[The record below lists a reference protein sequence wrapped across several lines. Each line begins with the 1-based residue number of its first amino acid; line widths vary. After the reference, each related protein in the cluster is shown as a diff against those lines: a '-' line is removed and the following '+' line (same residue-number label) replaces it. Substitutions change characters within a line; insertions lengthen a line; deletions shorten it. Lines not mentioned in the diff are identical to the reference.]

1 MIFPRACAGCRA
13 PGHVLCPQCRE
24 HLRQPPYLVSRPRLL
39 GAPVF
44 ALGPYSDIRRNIVIS
59 MKEQGN
65 REVRDYIGAVV
76 AAGVTHLAAR
86 GEIPRELCLVPAP
99 TRRRSARMRGG
110 DPVTAMCQGAARR
123 QRTLRV
129 REALTMGEGT
139 ADQSELNAQDRWAN
153 LQGRVRV
160 SAAVSGEPALLV
172 DDVITTGATLAA
184 SMAALRAAGAT
195 VYGALA
201 FADA

>member
-1 MIFPRACAGCRA
+1 D
-13 PGHVLCPQCRE
+13 VLKLCDQHKHPTHRSQN
-24 HLRQPPYLVSRPRLL
+24 
-39 GAPVF
+39 
-44 ALGPYSDIRRNIVIS
+44 RRNIIIS

-76 AAGVTHLAAR
+76 AAGVAHLAAR

-123 QRTLRV
+123 QQGLRV
-129 REALTMGEGT
+129 REALVMGADT

-153 LQGRVRV
+153 LQGRVGV
-160 SAAVSGEPALLV
+160 GAPVGGEQALLV